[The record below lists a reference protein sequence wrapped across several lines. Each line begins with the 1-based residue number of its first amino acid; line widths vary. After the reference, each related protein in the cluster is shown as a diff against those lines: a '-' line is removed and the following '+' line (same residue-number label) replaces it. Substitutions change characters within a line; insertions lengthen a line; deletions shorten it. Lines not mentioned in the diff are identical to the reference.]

1 MVKAIESS
9 GTQSNLESVTA
20 GIIKKGRRR
29 KPVLR
34 KKLVEEITCR
44 QLLLVVG
51 GSSTVIR
58 SLATMIPFN
67 LDLLQL
73 VYAAG

>member
-20 GIIKKGRRR
+20 SLIKKGPPP
-29 KPVLR
+29 KTHLE
-34 KKLVEEITCR
+34 KK
-44 QLLLVVG
+44 VG
-51 GSSTVIR
+51 WRNNMSTASPCSTVIR
-58 SLATMIPFN
+58 SLANMIPFN

-73 VYAAG
+73 VYPAG